1 MKVAQGRKSL
11 GVVMRARGGIG
22 IRARLRTVSERVWV
36 RVPPCPPTYAE
47 FTYIKR
53 LIKLNR

>member
-22 IRARLRTVSERVWV
+22 IRARLLDRRSTKWKSTYFGLGMWRNWHTRT
-36 RVPPCPPTYAE
+36 A
-47 FTYIKR
+47 
-53 LIKLNR
+53 